1 MLEEGQVFSFQYV
14 LPADGLTVSV
24 VTEGEANLYA
34 SYTTHSPTFLTAD
47 FVTGG
52 SGILSFYIPQ
62 EVEGISI
69 ASGLGIFPFYIP
81 QAVEGIV
88 YISLITPTAQ
98 GANFTLGSTYGDMTN
113 RIGITMH

>member
-62 EVEGISI
+62 AVEGIS
-69 ASGLGIFPFYIP
+69 SGSGILPFHIP

-113 RIGITMH
+113 SIGITMH